1 MVCLMIWETAVIAL
15 LQHFGVLITERYV
28 TGVRTEFVCSDLVS
42 EEEDQKSIRHAACR
56 HE

>member
-1 MVCLMIWETAVIAL
+1 MIWETAVIAL
-15 LQHFGVLITERYV
+15 LQHFGVSITERYV
-28 TGVRTEFVCSDLVS
+28 NWVRTETVCSDLVN

>member
-1 MVCLMIWETAVIAL
+1 MIWETAVIAL